1 MSSFM
6 ATHSSETLFKPT
18 ASALGSASRSKACKR
33 HERASPTTPTVANCC
48 KLQVK
53 TITKPTTSV
62 VVAICITSRPTFFCG
77 IDHDETPPGVLLR
90 FYSRLWHTTL
100 TDAGTNLVQ
109 THRPGLGCRN
119 FRCGRREFNFHL
131 QNKSTTWWLLALR
144 ISLSHLH
151 HIACEFVLMHVKSFP
166 VCPFLFVQLERWVD
180 DWW

>member
-6 ATHSSETLFKPT
+6 ATHPSKTLFKPT
-18 ASALGSASRSKACKR
+18 ASAVGSVSRSKAYKR
-33 HERASPTTPTVANCC
+33 HARASPTSPSVVNRC

-62 VVAICITSRPTFFCG
+62 VVAICINASMPIPFFCC
-77 IDHDETPPGVLLR
+77 IDNDETPPGVLLR

-109 THRPGLGCRN
+109 THSPGLGHNN
-119 FRCGRREFNFHL
+119 FCGAGRQFKFHL
-131 QNKSTTWWLLALR
+131 QQESKTWRLLALR
-144 ISLSHLH
+144 ISLFQFH
-151 HIACEFVLMHVKSFP
+151 HIACECMLRVFAVF
-166 VCPFLFVQLERWVD
+166 PFLFVQLERWVD